1 MKFSFYLLAILFSCQ
16 SFGQNPIPNYEIG
29 HFVDLNKQLIKGYSD
44 FDYESEHSLNV
55 SYVINDNFTD
65 GFYFDKEGLKIKG
78 ILKYS
83 MKDRDLKFKL
93 NKDDVEKSIKADECK
108 GYVIGV
114 DTFAVVKNV
123 EIIGFFGDT
132 TSENGEFAEIMERV
146 SGMTFYK
153 FVGISQ
159 KGSYERYIVKKSDLS
174 ECLTFPNSKGKFKK
188 MALDIFDS
196 DLVLKAG
203 IENGKYKTEDLP
215 SMVKIFK
222 YRKLF
227 EGNQKILFNA
237 SWDET
242 NNSVE
247 SNYYAKIESVKD
259 SVFHLSYFL
268 NNDIKIY
275 EGDFTS
281 FYPHRKSGT
290 FVFYFLN
297 GSIRRKVNYSNNK
310 PKNEIEYFLN
320 QNIHRIS
327 KQMYE
332 DDRRIYDQVNNEKG
346 ESVLDKDGNGKEVFF
361 DLAQKR
367 EITYEYIKHF
377 LDNIYYLNKNGEK
390 VYQLCHKNAKLTD
403 LKDLQKS
410 ISDNFIYP
418 AESINKYIHG
428 YAMVKCIIEPTG
440 LVSEVQLI
448 KGVDMTCDIAITD
461 FLTCLKTK
469 AYWKPGKVNGVP
481 VQQEIIIPIDFSII
495 SFSAFKNN
503 YNNSWQFHQM
513 MFQQQMMNNQQWMNQ
528 QMMRV
533 PTGRF

>member
-1 MKFSFYLLAILFSCQ
+1 MKFLFYFLAITFSCL
-16 SFGQNPIPNYEIG
+16 SFGQSPIPNYEIG
-29 HFVDLNKQLIKGYSD
+29 YFVDLNRQLIKGYSD
-44 FDYESEHSLNV
+44 FDYEAENSLSV
-55 SYVINDNFTD
+55 SYVSNDNFTE

-78 ILKYS
+78 VLKYS
-83 MKDRDLKFKL
+83 MKGRDLKFKL
-93 NKDDVEKSIKADECK
+93 NKEDIEKSIKADECK

-114 DTFAVVKNV
+114 DTFSVVKNV

-146 SGMTFYK
+146 SNMTFYK

-159 KGSYERYIVKKSDLS
+159 KGSYERYIVKKSDSS
-174 ECLTFPNSKGKFKK
+174 ECLTFPNSKGKFIK
-188 MALDIFDS
+188 MALDIFGS

-203 IENGKYKTEDLP
+203 IENGKYETGDLP
-215 SMVKIFK
+215 SMLKIFK

-268 NNDIKIY
+268 NNDLKIY

-297 GSIRRKVNYSNNK
+297 GSIRRRVNYSNNK

-320 QNIHRIS
+320 NNIHRIS
-327 KQMYE
+327 KQMFS
-332 DDRRIYDQVNNEKG
+332 DDKRIYDQVNNEQG
-346 ESVLDKDGNGKEVFF
+346 QSVFDKDGNGKEVIF
-361 DLAQKR
+361 DLVQGR
-367 EITYEYIKHF
+367 EITYEYVKHY
-377 LDNIYYLNKNGEK
+377 LENIYYLDKNGEK
-390 VYQLCHKNAKLTD
+390 IYQFCQKNAKLTD
-403 LKDLQKS
+403 LKDLQKLLK
-410 ISDNFIYP
+410 DNFKYP
-418 AESINKYIHG
+418 KESIDKYNHG
-428 YAMVKCIIEPTG
+428 YALVKCIVEPTG
-440 LVSEVQLI
+440 FVSEIKLI
-448 KGVDMTCDIAITD
+448 KGIDSVCDIAITD
-461 FLTCLKTK
+461 FLSCLKTQ
-469 AYWKPGKVNGVP
+469 AYWKSGKVDGIFVR
-481 VQQEIIIPIDFSII
+481 QEIIIPIDFSII
-495 SFSAFKNN
+495 GFSSFKNH
-503 YNNSWQFHQM
+503 YYNSWQLNHM
-513 MFQQQMMNNQQWMNQ
+513 MFQQQMMMNQQWMNQ